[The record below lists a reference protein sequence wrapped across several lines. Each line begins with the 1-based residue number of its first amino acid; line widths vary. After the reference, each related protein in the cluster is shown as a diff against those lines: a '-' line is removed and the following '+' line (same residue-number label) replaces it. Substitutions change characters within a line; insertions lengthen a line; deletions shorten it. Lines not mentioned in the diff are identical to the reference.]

1 MIISKI
7 AAAILAAGMILW
19 LGIPAGAAAQETA
32 HAEFKNAGGKS
43 VGTARLRS
51 TKEGVAISMRVND
64 LPPGLHAVH
73 IHATGKCEGPA
84 FASAGGHFNPDNMK
98 HGLKNPDGPHAG
110 DLPDLYVNKDGV
122 GQYEVL
128 VQNVTLSGGKQ
139 SILDPEARAI
149 VIHATADDNMTD
161 PAGNSGDRI
170 ACAVLAKGS
179 AKK

>member
-1 MIISKI
+1 MITSKLSAAMLI
-7 AAAILAAGMILW
+7 AGIIFW
-19 LGIPAGAAAQETA
+19 LGAPAGAEAQENA

-84 FASAGGHFNPDNMK
+84 FASAGGHFNPENMK
-98 HGLKNPDGPHAG
+98 HGLKNPDGPNAG

-122 GQYEVL
+122 GQYQVL
-128 VQNVTLSGGKQ
+128 VQNVTLSDGKH
-139 SILDPEARAI
+139 SILDPEPRAI
-149 VIHATADDNMTD
+149 VIHATADDNLSD

-179 AKK
+179 AKR